1 MDEVV
6 LQLVNTTRHMIEVV
20 GTVVIPAQ
28 ILLLMLIRRR
38 VFQSEIFVN
47 LACGGAIFLLYR
59 IWNLGFGFHVA
70 HLTHAYA
77 VLDWRGQVPD
87 AVWFIV
93 HVLVGDLCFYLFH
106 RLAHTRIFFLLDH
119 SVHHS
124 STELNYTTNLRVSV
138 FSPVYSW
145 WPLLLPVLLGF
156 DPVLLFACFGLA
168 NAVPFFLHN
177 EHIKKLGWL
186 EILFNTPSH
195 HRVHHA
201 SNPCYIDKNFGGML
215 IIWDRLFGT
224 YADEVEHVTFGV
236 RHWQPSGNPLKVM
249 FRGWWELALPLCRLC
264 QRAGEKLDLSR
275 LGQFPPPAL
284 NSPRKFWNKNLQN

>member
-87 AVWFIV
+87 AVWFIA

-168 NAVPFFLHN
+168 NAVPFFSTTNTSKNWAGWKFSSTHR
-177 EHIKKLGWL
+177 HITASITPAIPVISIK
-186 EILFNTPSH
+186 IL
-195 HRVHHA
+195 A
-201 SNPCYIDKNFGGML
+201 AC
-215 IIWDRLFGT
+215 
-224 YADEVEHVTFGV
+224 
-236 RHWQPSGNPLKVM
+236 
-249 FRGWWELALPLCRLC
+249 
-264 QRAGEKLDLSR
+264 
-275 LGQFPPPAL
+275 
-284 NSPRKFWNKNLQN
+284 